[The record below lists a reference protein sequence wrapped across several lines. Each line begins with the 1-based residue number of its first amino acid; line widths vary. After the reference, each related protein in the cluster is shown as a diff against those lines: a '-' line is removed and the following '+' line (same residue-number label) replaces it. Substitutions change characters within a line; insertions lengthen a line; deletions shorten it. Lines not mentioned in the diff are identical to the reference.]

1 MSQLFI
7 EDYFKHN
14 LDSIKNF
21 HMKVN
26 NKTEIKNN
34 REVYTIYFEENEYYA
49 IKNND
54 QSTSK
59 HLTMFNIAD
68 ILNMKIDPNVN
79 KTELE
84 NFILSF
90 Y

>member
-7 EDYFKHN
+7 EDYFKNN
-14 LDSIKNF
+14 LDSIKYF
-21 HMKVN
+21 HEKVN

-34 REVYTIYFEENEYYA
+34 RDVYTIYFEENEYYA

-68 ILNMKIDPNVN
+68 ILNMKIALNVN
-79 KTELE
+79 KDKLDEY
-84 NFILSF
+84 ILSVF
-90 Y
+90 